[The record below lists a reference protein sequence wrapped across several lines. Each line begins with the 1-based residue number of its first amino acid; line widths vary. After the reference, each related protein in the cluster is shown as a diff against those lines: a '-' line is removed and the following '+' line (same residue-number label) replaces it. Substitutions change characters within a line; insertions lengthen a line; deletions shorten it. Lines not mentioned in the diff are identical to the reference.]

1 LGYPE
6 QLLNAVPAAAVE
18 AFCGVANPFALRP
31 LTESERIV
39 DVGSGAGLDTFA
51 AACQVGPTGLI
62 IGVDM
67 TSEMVARART
77 AATAPGWEKIEFR
90 EGLAESL
97 PVETDWADA
106 VISNGAINLCTDK
119 HTVLTEIYRVI
130 KPGGRLQFADI
141 ANGQTVTA
149 SEPKL
154 WAA

>member
-1 LGYPE
+1 MSADPPPLPAEALRNEVRSTYREVALNPRGTFDFHTGRYLATRLGYPE

-77 AATAPGWEKIEFR
+77 AATAPGW
-90 EGLAESL
+90 
-97 PVETDWADA
+97 
-106 VISNGAINLCTDK
+106 
-119 HTVLTEIYRVI
+119 
-130 KPGGRLQFADI
+130 
-141 ANGQTVTA
+141 
-149 SEPKL
+149 
-154 WAA
+154 